1 MASGWSPTTSTCYSN
16 ISAMAKPRLTRHVAG
31 ASLHVAAI
39 LRRAS
44 TPVVVA
50 RESYWR
56 RATGGVFSVADLI
69 HAEDALVAAGFIMRN
84 NGLLRLTPLLDALL
98 DADEDDAVEVLA
110 ASLLG
115 ERAPV
120 DADDRTEI
128 DVTLKGLV
136 GDAARR
142 EALLL
147 ALGHRWDD
155 RRRREVGA
163 IGEEIVVAQ
172 ARGELAAL
180 GHPDLARAVRRV
192 SLVSDQL
199 GYDVVAPRVGAPSR
213 LLEVKATAA
222 TEDALVFLSRAEADA
237 GARLDDWSL
246 VVCVVHDVAS
256 RSGEVAGWCQRAD
269 VEHLL
274 PEDVVGSRWESVA
287 IRFERLALRRG
298 LPRPSA

>member
-1 MASGWSPTTSTCYSN
+1 M
-16 ISAMAKPRLTRHVAG
+16 
-31 ASLHVAAI
+31 AAI
-39 LRRAS
+39 LGRAS
-44 TPVVVA
+44 TPVLVA

-69 HAEDALVAAGFIMRN
+69 LAEDALVAAGFIMRTN
-84 NGLLRLTPLLDALL
+84 DVLTLTPLLDTLL
-98 DADEDDAVEVLA
+98 DANEDDAVEVLA
-110 ASLLG
+110 VSLLG

-120 DADDRTEI
+120 DADERAEI

-136 GDAARR
+136 DDAARR

-155 RRRREVGA
+155 RHRREVGA

-172 ARGELAAL
+172 ARDELTAL
-180 GHPDLARAVRRV
+180 GHRDLARAVRRA

-213 LLEVKATAA
+213 LLEVKATTA
-222 TEDALVFLSRAEADA
+222 THNALIFLSRAEADA
-237 GARLDDWSL
+237 GSRLGDWSL

-256 RSGEVAGWCQRAD
+256 RTGEVVGWCQRAD
-269 VEHLL
+269 VDHLL
-274 PEDVVGSRWESVA
+274 PEDVAGSRWQSVA
-287 IRFERLALRRG
+287 IGLERLALRRG